1 MTREVERLIE
11 QVLKGADPFRLLERI
26 LREEDK
32 SKVPT
37 VKDWDINR
45 LMKSRKELR
54 NEGK

>member
-32 SKVPT
+32 SKVPDI
-37 VKDWDINR
+37 KDWDINR
-45 LMKSRKELR
+45 LMKSRKEIK

>member
-32 SKVPT
+32 SKVPS
-37 VKDWDINR
+37 VGEWDINR
-45 LMKSRKELR
+45 LMKSRKEIK

>member
-32 SKVPT
+32 SKVPS
-37 VKDWDINR
+37 VGEWDINR
-45 LMKSRKELR
+45 LMKSRKEMR
-54 NEGK
+54 NESK